1 MKLLRI
7 LLVLVVSMLLGFYLM
22 AVALAIHPFF
32 GGIVLGVTTCLFLYM
47 IHNNT
52 KQ

>member
-22 AVALAIHPFF
+22 AVASAVHPYI
-32 GGIVLGVTTCLFLYM
+32 GGIALGIIICTFLYM